1 MRARAGGWLT
11 RFLSALPVVF
21 FLAGQVPAQEAIT
34 PDPVLQVLILDRAR
48 LFAESAFGM
57 ASIERERI
65 ATRALEAEN
74 AGIQAELVAEEQE
87 LTTLR
92 NTLSAAEFTA
102 RSAAFDEKVERLRAQ
117 QDAKARELAGAR
129 EEDNKA
135 FQRAALPVL
144 GELMAA
150 RGAQVLLEKS
160 SVILSL
166 SLVDVTDEAI
176 TKVDAAFLAGFPAPA
191 TP

>member
-1 MRARAGGWLT
+1 MRAGGWLT
-11 RFLSALPVVF
+11 RFLSALPVV
-21 FLAGQVPAQEAIT
+21 LLLSGQVPAQEGNT
-34 PDPVLQVLILDRAR
+34 SDPVLQILILDRAR
-48 LFAESAFGM
+48 LFEESAFGK
-57 ASIERERI
+57 ASVERERI

-87 LTTLR
+87 LTNLR
-92 NTLSAAEFTA
+92 KTLSVAEFSA
-102 RSAAFDEKVERLRAQ
+102 RAAAFDEKVERIRAQ
-117 QDAKARELAGAR
+117 QDSKARDLAGVR
-129 EEDNKA
+129 EEDSKA

-176 TKVDAAFLAGFPAPA
+176 AKVDSAFLAGI
-191 TP
+191 TPQVVP